1 MYKSVQ
7 NCQNCGATLTLDDM
21 RLDNCPY
28 CQTVYPHKSMGQQ
41 HAEVVNQMMGNMMQ
55 QQAQVQNQWRAAYG
69 APPQPPYGAP
79 PPPGMP
85 GSPYGN
91 PQQIAQAHMAHAQ
104 QMSSRIM
111 MTVIISIAGVF
122 LLVGLIM
129 VLTFAL

>member
-28 CQTVYPHKSMGQQ
+28 CQSVYPHKSQGQQ

-69 APPQPPYGAP
+69 APPQPGMGM
-79 PPPGMP
+79 PPGAP
-85 GSPYGN
+85 GSPYGDPN
-91 PQQIAQAHMAHAQ
+91 QMVQAHMAHAQ
-104 QMSSRIM
+104 KMGNRITLIVM
-111 MTVIISIAGVF
+111 ISIGGVF

-129 VLTFAL
+129 ALTFVL